1 MESINSIN
9 LLGHVGRDPEL
20 KTVGSSYLCTVNVAT
35 SRRFKDSQGEVQT
48 KTTWHRCVAFGKQAE
63 TIAKYV
69 KKGDPLYI
77 RGRANTRRTARSE
90 RFLKSPSKN
99 SSSWA
104 TGKRTERPRRARK
117 APPAL
122 PPHRRPHRNTPL
134 PRTLRAVTPTGSR
147 LTPQTIR
154 TFPSNPRQPKGI
166 AHNALL

>member
-77 RGRANTRRTARSE
+77 RGRYESREYEKDGEAAPRTESTARPTAAPSAAPQHAATSNSTRRDAY
-90 RFLKSPSKN
+90 
-99 SSSWA
+99 
-104 TGKRTERPRRARK
+104 GQ
-117 APPAL
+117 
-122 PPHRRPHRNTPL
+122 
-134 PRTLRAVTPTGSR
+134 
-147 LTPQTIR
+147 QTYAADDSDVP
-154 TFPSNPRQPKGI
+154 F
-166 AHNALL
+166 

>member
-77 RGRANTRRTARSE
+77 RGRYESREYEKDGEKRTIFEVAVEEFKFMGNREKDGEAAHGKHRPPYRRTVGRAATRRYLE
-90 RFLKSPSKN
+90 LY
-99 SSSWA
+99 
-104 TGKRTERPRRARK
+104 
-117 APPAL
+117 AP
-122 PPHRRPHRNTPL
+122 
-134 PRTLRAVTPTGSR
+134 
-147 LTPQTIR
+147 
-154 TFPSNPRQPKGI
+154 
-166 AHNALL
+166 

>member
-77 RGRANTRRTARSE
+77 RGRYESRE
-90 RFLKSPSKN
+90 YEKD
-99 SSSWA
+99 
-104 TGKRTERPRRARK
+104 GEKRTIFEV
-117 APPAL
+117 
-122 PPHRRPHRNTPL
+122 
-134 PRTLRAVTPTGSR
+134 AVEE
-147 LTPQTIR
+147 
-154 TFPSNPRQPKGI
+154 FKFMGI

>member
-1 MESINSIN
+1 M
-9 LLGHVGRDPEL
+9 
-20 KTVGSSYLCTVNVAT
+20 
-35 SRRFKDSQGEVQT
+35 QT

-77 RGRANTRRTARSE
+77 RGRYESRE
-90 RFLKSPSKN
+90 YEKD
-99 SSSWA
+99 
-104 TGKRTERPRRARK
+104 GEKRTMFEVAVEEFKFMGNRKKPTGRPRRARK

-122 PPHRRPHRNTPL
+122 PPHRRPRRNTPL

-147 LTPQTIR
+147 LTPKTIR

-166 AHNALL
+166 THNALL

>member
-20 KTVGSSYLCTVNVAT
+20 KTVGSSHLCTVNVAT

-77 RGRANTRRTARSE
+77 RGRYESREYEKDGEKRTIFEVAVEEFKFMGNREKDGEAAPRTESTARPTAAPSAAPQHAATSNSTRRDAY
-90 RFLKSPSKN
+90 
-99 SSSWA
+99 
-104 TGKRTERPRRARK
+104 GQ
-117 APPAL
+117 
-122 PPHRRPHRNTPL
+122 
-134 PRTLRAVTPTGSR
+134 
-147 LTPQTIR
+147 QTYAADDSDVP
-154 TFPSNPRQPKGI
+154 F
-166 AHNALL
+166 